1 MFLGLFFTIFSG
13 ITKILFRVFIWVL
26 RTSLKVPNFLRSQ
39 DLSHS
44 ATRDA
49 ARAFHLGWQ

>member
-49 ARAFHLGWQ
+49 ARAFHLWWQ